1 MKGGKKGRKMR
12 VLKIHKKAPIRKK
25 RALKKKA
32 PDAMSEPKK
41 TPI

>member
-12 VLKIHKKAPIRKK
+12 ALKIHKKGA
-25 RALKKKA
+25 KKKA
-32 PDAMSEPKK
+32 PDAMSEPKI